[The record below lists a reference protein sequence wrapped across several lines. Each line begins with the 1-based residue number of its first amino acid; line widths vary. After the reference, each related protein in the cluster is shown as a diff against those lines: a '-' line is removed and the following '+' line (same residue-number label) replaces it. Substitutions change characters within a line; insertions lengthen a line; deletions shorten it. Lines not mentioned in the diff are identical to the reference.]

1 MANIIPQGGRL
12 LGSIIP
18 DITIEESTNDS
29 WEITSFPV
37 QQGASIS
44 DHKYRKPI
52 ALKMSMMF
60 KGDSPS
66 DLGLIYQKLLA
77 LQADTNLFSVTTP
90 KRIYNNMQILSL
102 ACTTDQRTENVLSI
116 IGELREVNIKDVVV
130 SNVPARAKQKKA
142 GKTGG
147 TANAGAKKPAVKVT
161 APTDN
166 DSAPKQI
173 AKALGIKIPTTGF

>member
-1 MANIIPQGGRL
+1 
-12 LGSIIP
+12 
-18 DITIEESTNDS
+18 
-29 WEITSFPV
+29 
-37 QQGASIS
+37 
-44 DHKYRKPI
+44 
-52 ALKMSMMF
+52 
-60 KGDSPS
+60 
-66 DLGLIYQKLLA
+66 
-77 LQADTNLFSVTTP
+77 
-90 KRIYNNMQILSL
+90 MQILSL